1 MSAFTAS
8 SSPGVGEP
16 GGTRVAAVP
25 APEVTIA
32 IVSWN
37 TRDLLARCLDSL
49 APEVDRGRAEV
60 WVVDNA
66 STDGSADLVRERF
79 DWAHLVA
86 SAENLGFG
94 SAANLVA
101 RQTSSAWIA
110 TGNADIALRP

>member
-1 MSAFTAS
+1 MSPCPNKVA
-8 SSPGVGEP
+8 PVP
-16 GGTRVAAVP
+16 GGP
-25 APEVTIA
+25 VTIA

-79 DWAHLVA
+79 GWAQLVA

-110 TGNADIALRP
+110 T